1 LEEEENCEQKMKNSR
16 IIASATIRKIAML
29 VGILLGTLVSAC
41 ESRDPADSMIPAEL
55 KRLERAD
62 PSKDLAEA
70 LRTNDLRFLGLGGYS
85 REVVPGVP
93 DFDERYKQFGMTMI
107 PGTGDVFE
115 NAEHKRLQRVA
126 RDYARRYNTLLLEHL
141 RSRGIKNPR

>member
-1 LEEEENCEQKMKNSR
+1 MLNSKS
-16 IIASATIRKIAML
+16 IASATIRMIVML
-29 VGILLGTLVSAC
+29 VGILVGAFVSAC
-41 ESRDPADSMIPAEL
+41 DRREPADNMIPAEL

-126 RDYARRYNTLLLEHL
+126 RDYARRYNMLLLEHL